1 MFEYI
6 FFDAALRDRFVDY
19 AAQRGVPCS
28 ASEDEMGMVVA
39 IAEDLPD
46 EVADA
51 LEEYYDTL
59 ETEQTELSRSN
70 GDLKRLAGFRFDLPD
85 GQSRLLPVD
94 TELAN
99 RLMASFSLA
108 EIQELFEAV
117 AHCTLH
123 PNEDR
128 LCKIIAAQHAA
139 EREADKN

>member
-6 FFDAALRDRFVDY
+6 FFDAALRDKFVNY
-19 AAQRGVPCS
+19 AEQRSVPCS
-28 ASEDEMGMVVA
+28 ASEDEMGMVVSVP
-39 IAEDLPD
+39 EDLPD

-51 LEEYYDTL
+51 LEQYYDTL
-59 ETEQTELSRSN
+59 DTEQAELSQAN
-70 GDLKRLAGFRFDLPD
+70 GDLKRLAGFRFNLPD

-94 TELAN
+94 TGLAN
-99 RLMASFSLA
+99 RLMATFSLA

-128 LCKIIAAQHAA
+128 LCKIIAAQTAA
-139 EREADKN
+139 ERG

>member
-6 FFDAALRDRFVDY
+6 FFDAALRDKFVNY
-19 AAQRGVPCS
+19 AEQRSVPCS
-28 ASEDEMGMVVA
+28 ASEDEMGMVVSVP
-39 IAEDLPD
+39 EELPD

-51 LEEYYDTL
+51 LEQYYDTL
-59 ETEQTELSRSN
+59 DTEQAELSQAN
-70 GDLKRLAGFRFDLPD
+70 GDLKRLAGFRFNLPD

-94 TELAN
+94 TGLAN
-99 RLMASFSLA
+99 RLMATFSLA

-128 LCKIIAAQHAA
+128 LCKIIAAQTAA
-139 EREADKN
+139 ERG